1 MRETSMGV
9 EGVEGRAALCKQ
21 TLCLAGAT
29 FSVQVK
35 LVPIVHLYYSISM
48 FTNNSCRL
56 CIIYELCMYNNVDKK
71 GKYVECRR

>member
-29 FSVQVK
+29 FSV
-35 LVPIVHLYYSISM
+35 
-48 FTNNSCRL
+48 
-56 CIIYELCMYNNVDKK
+56 
-71 GKYVECRR
+71 